1 MAITLVATPGADDA
15 NTYCTLAEAEA
26 YHETRL
32 HNDDWVSASSSNKN
46 KALAWATRL
55 LDDLIEWNGSKTD
68 VYQPLRFPRYN
79 LVDTDGQI
87 LDSSTIPQF
96 LKNATAEYAM
106 HLIIGD
112 RVKETDLKGYQSI
125 KVASIRITPDKYDNP
140 AFIPPSVWEMIK
152 DYGVRKNSTSF
163 RGLSRA

>member
-1 MAITLVATPGADDA
+1 MALVLVTTPGADDA
-15 NTYCTLAEAEA
+15 NTYSTLAEAEA

-32 HNDDWVSASSSNKN
+32 HNDDWNSAASADKN

-55 LDDLIEWNGSKTD
+55 LDDLIDWFGSKTD

-87 LDSSTIPQF
+87 FDSSIIPQF

-112 RVKETDLKGYQSI
+112 RIKETDLKGYQSI

-152 DYGVRKNSTSF
+152 DYGVRKQNSSI
-163 RGLSRA
+163 RGLSRI